1 MLYFSS
7 FLTPLGYVFIAKSAK
22 GVCQISFPYPA
33 EKDIIRLIQRNIS
46 SRLPDKGT
54 QTSIQRNDSLLKYEM
69 NLLKTYFKG
78 KQVDFDFPLDLS
90 SGTPFQILVWEK
102 LREIPYGECRSYKWV
117 AEQIGNP
124 RAVRAVGMA
133 NNKNPLPPVIP
144 CHRVIG
150 SDGSL
155 TGYASGL
162 HVKKYL
168 LEMEKGIPNGDRPQ
182 NTRNKRK

>member
-1 MLYFSS
+1 MY
-7 FLTPLGYVFIAKSAK
+7 IAKSTH
-22 GVCQISFPYPA
+22 GVCQISFPYSK
-33 EKDIIRLIQRNIS
+33 ENDIVHLIQNNIS
-46 SRLPDKGT
+46 SCSAGDGARK
-54 QTSIQRNDSLLKYEM
+54 SIQRNDSLLKYEM
-69 NLLKTYFKG
+69 NLLKAYFQG

-90 SGTPFQILVWEK
+90 SGTPFQIMVWNK

-117 AEQIGNP
+117 AGQIGNP

-168 LEMEKGIPNGDRPQ
+168 LEMEKRTI
-182 NTRNKRK
+182 K